1 MAGIG
6 ATQLVM
12 GFLSL
17 LENQVDQ
24 VQIIPGVNL
33 IKVGRSKLD
42 RTMTGVTYVL
52 SQQQNFFII
61 FDSDVENR
69 AVVQKTYWGNETDMV
84 YEMVK
89 KNAVPGKTYLGSN
102 GFFIYSPQI
111 GYILIEKQVL
121 EGKKCITAST
131 EYVL

>member
-33 IKVGRSKLD
+33 IKVGKSKLD

-52 SQQQNFFII
+52 SQQ
-61 FDSDVENR
+61 
-69 AVVQKTYWGNETDMV
+69 
-84 YEMVK
+84 
-89 KNAVPGKTYLGSN
+89 
-102 GFFIYSPQI
+102 
-111 GYILIEKQVL
+111 
-121 EGKKCITAST
+121 
-131 EYVL
+131 